1 MKMLCKFQRALY
13 MLSFFFSFFFF
24 FFFFFFF
31 LVFLGLHL
39 WHIEVPRLR
48 VKSELQLPA
57 HTTATATPDPQP
69 TERGHGSIPH
79 PHGYQSG
86 SLTSEPQQ
94 EVPKLGG
101 LDQFKN
107 HCPKDILPNKEW
119 CGSCI
124 AFKCLSAA
132 LKIKTVHAIFKKKT
146 LWLPPWFPG

>member
-1 MKMLCKFQRALY
+1 M
-13 MLSFFFSFFFF
+13 
-24 FFFFFFF
+24 
-31 LVFLGLHL
+31 
-39 WHIEVPRLR
+39 
-48 VKSELQLPA
+48 
-57 HTTATATPDPQP
+57 PDPQP

-132 LKIKTVHAIFKKKT
+132 LKIKTVHAIFKKKK
-146 LWLPPWFPG
+146 LYGYPHGSEAKDQIRAAAAGLGHSYSDARSEPRL